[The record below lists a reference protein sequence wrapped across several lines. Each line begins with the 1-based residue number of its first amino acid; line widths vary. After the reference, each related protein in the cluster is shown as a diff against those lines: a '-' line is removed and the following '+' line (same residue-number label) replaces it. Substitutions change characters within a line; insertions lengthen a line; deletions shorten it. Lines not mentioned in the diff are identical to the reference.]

1 MSTDL
6 ALVIG
11 IFLGVMTIP
20 AILSAILDNSAPRV
34 AAFTGVA
41 AGALI
46 VYAVYNK
53 PGGYAFSDLPDV
65 FVAVFAVLIR

>member
-11 IFLGVMTIP
+11 IMVGVMTVP
-20 AILSAILDNSAPRV
+20 AILSAILDGSAPRI
-34 AAFTGVA
+34 AAFSAIV

-53 PGGYAFSDLPDV
+53 PGGYAFGDLPDV
-65 FVAVFAVLIR
+65 FTTVFSQFIR

>member
-11 IFLGVMTIP
+11 IVLGVLTVP
-20 AILSAILDNSAPRV
+20 AILSAIMDGSAPRI
-34 AAFTGVA
+34 AAFSA
-41 AGALI
+41 IISGALI

-53 PGGYAFSDLPDV
+53 PGGYSINDLPDV
-65 FVAVFAVLIR
+65 FTGVVGQFIR